1 MQPSLF
7 KSLFVKTT
15 LAYLLF
21 FLQFYLDR
29 GESQGQ
35 VVEIKRSQEFE
46 SWHRILDGLFITFT
60 PFLYGC
66 TVVLK
71 TQNEWK
77 RGRRWPITICFHR
90 LVPRSFLNI
99 NNDKTTF
106 FWTKQ
111 WKEHEQVKEEEEAL
125 SPFQPVWP
133 DWTFFWTLGNFLKPL
148 VTINLSKSPTFFGNF
163 CNCVNIYHF
172 SSEIIFVQ
180 LLQTFGDFHWSHYLQ
195 QKTNKIIT
203 SHSCFTIHFR
213 K

>member
-21 FLQFYLDR
+21 FLQFYLDK

-71 TQNEWK
+71 TQNE
-77 RGRRWPITICFHR
+77 
-90 LVPRSFLNI
+90 
-99 NNDKTTF
+99 
-106 FWTKQ
+106 
-111 WKEHEQVKEEEEAL
+111 
-125 SPFQPVWP
+125 
-133 DWTFFWTLGNFLKPL
+133 
-148 VTINLSKSPTFFGNF
+148 
-163 CNCVNIYHF
+163 
-172 SSEIIFVQ
+172 
-180 LLQTFGDFHWSHYLQ
+180 
-195 QKTNKIIT
+195 
-203 SHSCFTIHFR
+203 
-213 K
+213 